1 MIKYRL
7 VCKQILEEGL
17 NYDDAT
23 IAMQILKDQGKD
35 VQIEEYTIP
44 KLGLGRD
51 PAVSYTHLTL
61 PTKA

>member
-23 IAMQILKDQGKD
+23 MAMQILKGQGKEVEIEKYAFD
-35 VQIEEYTIP
+35 VNR
-44 KLGLGRD
+44 LGRD
-51 PAVSYTHLTL
+51 PDLH
-61 PTKA
+61 

>member
-7 VCKQILEEGL
+7 VCKQIFEEGL

-23 IAMQILKDQGKD
+23 MAMQILKDQGKN

-51 PAVSYTHLTL
+51 PDLH
-61 PTKA
+61 